1 MEIPTGVDVREARL
15 RRWMEGIDVARLRFG
30 MSLLLL
36 AFVYGVATAK
46 FRLWPMAQLSEARQ
60 AFQALTR
67 VENDSLMQGILETLV
82 PARPAVPT
90 GILKFGE
97 YRHFDGPMSTVEDY
111 AAAEWRPTEREL
123 NGE

>member
-1 MEIPTGVDVREARL
+1 MTVDYQDLEGLLERIKLLPPEYRL
-15 RRWMEGIDVARLRFG
+15 R
-30 MSLLLL
+30 
-36 AFVYGVATAK
+36 
-46 FRLWPMAQLSEARQ
+46 
-60 AFQALTR
+60 
-67 VENDSLMQGILETLV
+67 LMQGILETLV